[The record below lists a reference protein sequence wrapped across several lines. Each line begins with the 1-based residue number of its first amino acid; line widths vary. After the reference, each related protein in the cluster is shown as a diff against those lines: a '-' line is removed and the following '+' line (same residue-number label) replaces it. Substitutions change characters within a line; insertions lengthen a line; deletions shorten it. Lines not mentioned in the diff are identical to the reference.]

1 MIKIPLENEKRK
13 VIQEKYWKKIEN
25 HTRIISELKKQE
37 NIKEIKEQ
45 LGNNNSNLID
55 FLYTD
60 NNFNTENFKKIVTAD
75 YKQMLEYI
83 NDFKLNITE
92 DISAFLPKKVFK
104 YHTISKFIKE
114 ILLDINVS
122 TCPYCNRQYTT
133 ALKYN
138 SVRPCLDHYFPKKK
152 YPFLAISLWNLIPCC
167 NTCNLAKLDQD
178 TYEYPISYPYKDEFG
193 EDIIFTA
200 RLEENKDYVKFLQ
213 GLNSSFS
220 LPIKNIE
227 NDGILPPS
235 VSTQIN
241 LLHLQDL
248 YNQHTSYVQNI
259 LKSSYIYSPEH
270 IKQLLKEYP
279 ELFKEKED
287 VINLIYMTNIQR
299 DNLINTPLS
308 KLARDIILNLHFE

>member
-13 VIQEKYWKKIEN
+13 IIQEKYWKKIEN

-92 DISAFLPKKVFK
+92 DISAFLLKKVFK

-167 NTCNLAKLDQD
+167 NTCNLAKLDHD

-220 LPIKNIE
+220 LPIKNME

>member
-92 DISAFLPKKVFK
+92 DISAFLLKKFFK

-167 NTCNLAKLDQD
+167 NTCNLAKLDHD